1 MFGLQSKSSESLSD
15 EIIEL
20 LSAHF
25 GEKVGSFSVYNMM
38 DTPHIEFNITFDLYN
53 FFIITFTYDRGRFG
67 CNISQGKYG
76 LSLENSQ
83 KSYDKADMNIFLRE
97 LEQQVKLRIPDKY
110 LAYYGWD

>member
-1 MFGLQSKSSESLSD
+1 MQSKSSESLSD

-53 FFIITFTYDRGRFG
+53 FFLLLLLPTIGADLVAIFH
-67 CNISQGKYG
+67 
-76 LSLENSQ
+76 
-83 KSYDKADMNIFLRE
+83 KANMD
-97 LEQQVKLRIPDKY
+97 
-110 LAYYGWD
+110 